1 MSSIVEGTV
10 GLVVKLMV
18 AKRAWFQLE
27 PSLVRSVSPG
37 FDSRTVQQPTH
48 IWLPA
53 THRWFSGKIN
63 GCQASTRGPLAPGS
77 IPGRCSL
84 VER

>member
-48 IWLPA
+48 PSCGFQPR
-53 THRWFSGKIN
+53 TVG
-63 GCQASTRGPLAPGS
+63 
-77 IPGRCSL
+77 L
-84 VER
+84 VVKLMVAKRSREVR